1 MREATLRNDCRE
13 RKTTLALQATL
24 GTEWENTASKSCPKP
39 FGTKSKALQ
48 ASATL
53 GNEKQSTASKCK
65 QNPWERKA
73 SLALQATLENEWK
86 STGKTLQASLALNR
100 LERKA
105 KHCKQVQASL
115 ALNPWERKAKHCKQV
130 QASLALNPWERKAS
144 LALQATLENEW
155 KSTASKSCPC
165 LQRLPLWGAK
175 KDPLCRAKTAPKRLS
190 QELQDSLSL

>member
-1 MREATLRNDCRE
+1 MKE
-13 RKTTLALQATL
+13 RQHLPCKQPLGPSGKT
-24 GTEWENTASKSCPKP
+24 
-39 FGTKSKALQ
+39 LQ
-48 ASATL
+48 ASLAL
-53 GNEKQSTASKCK
+53 NRLERKAKHCK
-65 QNPWERKA
+65 QVQASLALNPWERKAKHCKQVQASLALNPWERKA

>member
-1 MREATLRNDCRE
+1 MKE
-13 RKTTLALQATL
+13 RQHL
-24 GTEWENTASKSCPKP
+24 P
-39 FGTKSKALQ
+39 
-48 ASATL
+48 
-53 GNEKQSTASKCK
+53 CK
-65 QNPWERKA
+65 QPLGP
-73 SLALQATLENEWK
+73 S
-86 STGKTLQASLALNR
+86 GKTLQASLALNPLER
-100 LERKA
+100 KAKHCKQVQASLALNPLERKA